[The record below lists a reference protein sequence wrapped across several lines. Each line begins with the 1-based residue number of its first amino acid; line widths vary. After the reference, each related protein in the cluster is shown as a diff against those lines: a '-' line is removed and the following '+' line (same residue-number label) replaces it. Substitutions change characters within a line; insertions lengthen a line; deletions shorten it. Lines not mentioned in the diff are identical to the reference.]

1 MLTYNI
7 INMFG
12 GLVNEVAQLHKRR
25 LRRGLLNDIGM
36 VPINYELRLK
46 QFEKN
51 HVAIEKR
58 AEKRRIKNGTQW
70 AYLELKIKDELSKV
84 RMYDKFAQEHRD
96 NFAELLQKQKELV

>member
-1 MLTYNI
+1 
-7 INMFG
+7 MFG
-12 GLVNEVAQLHKRR
+12 GLVNEVARLHKRR

-46 QFEKN
+46 QFEKIR
-51 HVAIEKR
+51 VANEKR

-70 AYLELKIKDELSKV
+70 AYLEHQIQEQLFKV
-84 RMYDKFAQEHRD
+84 RMYEKYAQEHRD